1 MQTTACASVRRVS
14 LQKNNKMLKT
24 ELVRQ
29 RRNTPQDKTYRD
41 TLGDAQ
47 FAVLVLLVASGTLIF
62 FTLAATLWLM

>member
-1 MQTTACASVRRVS
+1 
-14 LQKNNKMLKT
+14 MLKT

-47 FAVLVLLVASGTLIF
+47 FAVLVLLIASGALIF